1 MPLVFRQVLRS
12 LAEGIQCRFDFICGL
27 FGLIELFPC
36 FIVSLRPAAF
46 LFELLAD
53 LPDLLGCLAPLL
65 FADII
70 DSFVSPL
77 NDMEMI
83 HATLAM
89 RDKLPDAIIDPAGT
103 IAGDNFDAGALLRGQ
118 QLKEL

>member
-1 MPLVFRQVLRS
+1 MIDR
-12 LAEGIQCRFDFICGL
+12 GL

-65 FADII
+65 FADSI

-77 NDMEMI
+77 NDMERI
-83 HATLAM
+83 HATRV
-89 RDKLPDAIIDPAGT
+89 RDKMIIDPAGT
-103 IAGDNFDAGALLRGQ
+103 IAISVAPGSAT
-118 QLKEL
+118 